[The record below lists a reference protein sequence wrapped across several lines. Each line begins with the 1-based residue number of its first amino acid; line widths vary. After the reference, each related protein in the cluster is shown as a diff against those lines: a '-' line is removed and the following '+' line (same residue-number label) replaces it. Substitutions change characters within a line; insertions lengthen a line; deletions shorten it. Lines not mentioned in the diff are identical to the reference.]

1 LNIGACAGKKLI
13 VHGIHRRINP
23 HTILLPYDV
32 APSNWDN
39 HYGRFMRLRG
49 QEIFGVTTMGMRKFF
64 QYLLPLGLI
73 GLSIILVASLV
84 AVAKG
89 KRPERKDDGNQAV
102 MVDAIRAEKT
112 SLNFAVFS
120 QGAVE
125 PRTQTTLVAEVAG
138 QIVSVS
144 SNFIAGGFF
153 RQGEV
158 LLQIDPSDYE
168 TALLR
173 AQANLASRR
182 AQYADQKARSEQA
195 LKDWTNL
202 GREGEP
208 SDLVLRKPQL
218 AEALAGVQAAE
229 AELKEAERNL
239 QRTRIRVPYDGL
251 VRNKQV
257 DVGQYVAPGTPLGV
271 TFAIDTAE
279 IRLPLSNNDLKFLD
293 LPSATRLDQ
302 AHRAPVTL
310 TDGTGGPQKRWQA
323 QIVRTEGVVDQNSR
337 VVYAVAEVVDP
348 YGVLG
353 LSEQPELKMGSFVR
367 AEIEGLRVEDVVVL
381 PRAVLRPKNTV
392 LIANEERLL
401 EVRPVTVTRAEPR
414 LVYITG
420 GIAQGELVVTTSMDA
435 PIPGT
440 RLTISGEAPAA
451 EPEIV
456 AVGTDQ

>member
-1 LNIGACAGKKLI
+1 M
-13 VHGIHRRINP
+13 GI
-23 HTILLPYDV
+23 
-32 APSNWDN
+32 
-39 HYGRFMRLRG
+39 
-49 QEIFGVTTMGMRKFF
+49 RKFF
-64 QYLLPLGLI
+64 RYLLPLGLM
-73 GLSIILVASLV
+73 GLSIVIVIALV

-89 KRPERKDDGNQAV
+89 KRPERKDTANQAV
-102 MVDAIRAEKT
+102 LVDAIPAQKST
-112 SLNFAVFS
+112 LNFSVYS
-120 QGAVE
+120 QGSVQ
-125 PRTQTTLVAEVAG
+125 PRTETTLVAEVAG

-153 RQGEV
+153 RKGEV

-168 TALLR
+168 TGLLR

-251 VRNKQV
+251 VRSKQV
-257 DVGQYVAPGTPLGV
+257 DIGQYVAPGTPLGV
-271 TFAIDTAE
+271 TFAVDIAE
-279 IRLPLSNNDLKFLD
+279 IRLPLSASDLDYLK

-302 AHRAPVTL
+302 AQRVPVTL
-310 TDGTGGPQKRWQA
+310 TAESRGSAEHWEA
-323 QIVRTEGVVDQNSR
+323 EIVRTEGVVDQGSR
-337 VVYAVAEVVDP
+337 VVYAVAEIVDP

-353 LSEQPELKMGSFVR
+353 QSAQPELKMGSFVR
-367 AEIEGLRVEDVVVL
+367 AEIQGLRAEDVVVL
-381 PRAVLRPKNTV
+381 PRSVLRPEDMV
-392 LIANEERLL
+392 LVANDERLL
-401 EVRPVTVTRAEPR
+401 EVRPVKVARAEPR
-414 LVYITG
+414 LVYISE
-420 GIAQGELVVTTSMDA
+420 GIAEGELVITTSMDA

-440 RLTISGEAPAA
+440 RLLVSGETPAA
-451 EPEIV
+451 LDPDDNEAGEDPARPGEEP
-456 AVGTDQ
+456 

>member
-1 LNIGACAGKKLI
+1 M
-13 VHGIHRRINP
+13 GI
-23 HTILLPYDV
+23 
-32 APSNWDN
+32 
-39 HYGRFMRLRG
+39 
-49 QEIFGVTTMGMRKFF
+49 RKFF
-64 QYLLPLGLI
+64 RYLLPLAVIL
-73 GLSIILVASLV
+73 LSIVIVVALV

-89 KRPERKDDGNQAV
+89 KRPERKETAEQATLV
-102 MVDAIRAEKT
+102 ETIAAEKT
-112 SLNFAVFS
+112 TLNFSIYS
-120 QGAVE
+120 QGSVQ
-125 PRTQTTLVAEVAG
+125 PRTETTLVNEVAG

-153 RQGEV
+153 RKGEV

-168 TALLR
+168 TGLLR

-229 AELKEAERNL
+229 AELKEAERDL

-251 VRNKQV
+251 VRSKQV
-257 DVGQYVAPGTPLGV
+257 DIGQYVTPGTPLGM

-279 IRLPLSNNDLKFLD
+279 IRLPLSSRDLAYLD

-302 AHRAPVTL
+302 AHRVPVTL
-310 TDGTGGPQKRWQA
+310 TTESGGSGNLWQA
-323 QIVRTEGVVDQNSR
+323 EIIRTEGVVDQSSR
-337 VVYAVAEVVDP
+337 VVYAVAEVIDP

-353 LSEQPELKMGSFVR
+353 LSAQTELKMGSFVR
-367 AEIEGLRVEDVVVL
+367 AEIQGRRAEDVVVL
-381 PRAVLRPKNTV
+381 PRSVLRPGDTV
-392 LIANEERLL
+392 LIASEERVL
-401 EVRPVTVTRAEPR
+401 EIRHVEVARAEPR
-414 LVYITG
+414 LVYVSR
-420 GIAQGELVVTTSMDA
+420 GIAEGELVITTSMDA

-440 RLTISGEAPAA
+440 RLIVSGDQPRQEPAVDEDTESLA
-451 EPEIV
+451 ASGGES
-456 AVGTDQ
+456 